1 MLRFLIGLLYLIL
14 VVWAVIDILK
24 SNRTG
29 EQKFIW
35 IVVIIFFPIA
45 GPVIYY
51 LLSRNIIKV

>member
-1 MLRFLIGLLYLIL
+1 MIRFLIGLVYLIL
-14 VVWAVIDILK
+14 VVWAVVDIIK

-35 IVVIIFFPIA
+35 IVVIIFFPLA

-51 LLSRNIIKV
+51 LISREVIKM